1 MLVLVEIP
9 VSNTSRAITLPVDAI
24 IRDQNGAHVWKEIS
38 EGKFAPAMVET
49 GADNFNRVEI
59 VKGVSVGDVVVT
71 SGAYLLYSEFVLK
84 KGKDPMAGHNH

>member
-1 MLVLVEIP
+1 
-9 VSNTSRAITLPVDAI
+9 
-24 IRDQNGAHVWKEIS
+24 
-38 EGKFAPAMVET
+38 MVET